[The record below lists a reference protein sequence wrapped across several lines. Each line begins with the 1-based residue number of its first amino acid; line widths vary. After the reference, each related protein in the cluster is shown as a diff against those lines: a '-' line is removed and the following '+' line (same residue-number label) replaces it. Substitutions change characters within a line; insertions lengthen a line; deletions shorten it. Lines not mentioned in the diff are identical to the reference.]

1 MIIVI
6 ILAALGI
13 GIALILF
20 VAFVAVVF
28 AIHSTDRR
36 HALRQPGHG
45 RIDVLTRRMLGVY
58 ADRPRCKG
66 KSAESDYT
74 RR

>member
-1 MIIVI
+1 VITVI

-13 GIALILF
+13 GIALILLM
-20 VAFVAVVF
+20 AFVAMVF
-28 AIHSTDRR
+28 AIHATDRR
-36 HALRQPGHG
+36 HTLRQPGQG
-45 RIDVLTRRMLGVY
+45 RIDVLSRRLLGVY